1 MGIERRRDVR
11 TVVNMPVL
19 VTELDPPG
27 QAPQHGILKDV
38 SKNGMLVRLSH
49 ALPSGSLLKV
59 ATSEI
64 LTLGEVVRC
73 LPDGDGYAVAL
84 ALRHS
89 LDGAI
94 DSILS
99 FVSQSAS

>member
-1 MGIERRRDVR
+1 MGIERRREVR
-11 TVVNMPVL
+11 TVVNIPVL

-27 QAPQHGILKDV
+27 QAPRSGVLKDV
-38 SKNGMLVRLSH
+38 SKNGMLVRISH
-49 ALPSGSLLKV
+49 AMPSGALLKV
-59 ATSEI
+59 ATPDM

-73 LPDGDGYAVAL
+73 LPDGDGFDVAL

-99 FVSQSAS
+99 FVNRSVA